1 MNRLGKP
8 SQVFKSFKSEE
19 HKLVYAFKLD
29 TSLKSNIIRFL
40 TNMKEV
46 KEVIVNDYHLT
57 PMDYY
62 CHDSINLGKKNALEI
77 PFIEGKDRI
86 LASTVS
92 NMIETPISESL
103 EEAEKIEEVPLEKEE
118 PEKETGYT
126 QISIFDDDDL

>member
-1 MNRLGKP
+1 
-8 SQVFKSFKSEE
+8 
-19 HKLVYAFKLD
+19 
-29 TSLKSNIIRFL
+29 
-40 TNMKEV
+40 MKEV
-46 KEVIVNDYHLT
+46 KEVNVNDYHLT

-62 CHDSINLGKKNALEI
+62 CHDSIDLGKKITLEI

-92 NMIETPISESL
+92 NMIEVPVQEEL
-103 EEAEKIEEVPLEKEE
+103 QEAEIIEEIPSKKEE